1 MKAKIASQKQAMD
14 AHVDGYYEY
23 LEAVAW
29 QEACDAMKAA
39 EGAWEDSGGYGRG
52 GYGRGGY

>member
-52 GYGRGGY
+52 GY